1 MKHYIH
7 LYAMNMLMRTMK
19 FHANKSIDRSIDRNI
34 LFNRNGIHAIH
45 LAVFAIRSQC
55 VPVCCSFFKMFH
67 IFIATISFLLS
78 FRNVLSLL
86 PFSIFIMSIPLRLL
100 MSFDICTYYCV
111 GHKYVATLCLDVNT
125 ISPIHILHYK

>member
-1 MKHYIH
+1 MPINRLIDPSIEILCLIEMAFMPSTWQYS
-7 LYAMNMLMRTMK
+7 L
-19 FHANKSIDRSIDRNI
+19 FEANVC
-34 LFNRNGIHAIH
+34 LFAAHFLRFVACRI
-45 LAVFAIRSQC
+45 
-55 VPVCCSFFKMFH
+55 FKMFH
-67 IFIATISFLLS
+67 IFIAMISFLLS

-100 MSFDICTYYCV
+100 MSFDICTYYCG